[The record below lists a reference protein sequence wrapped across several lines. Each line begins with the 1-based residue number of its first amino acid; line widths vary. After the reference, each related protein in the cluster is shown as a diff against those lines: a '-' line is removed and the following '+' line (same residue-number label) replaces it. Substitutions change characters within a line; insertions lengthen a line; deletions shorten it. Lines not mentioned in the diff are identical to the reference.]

1 MNAVHST
8 ALPLSLMVF
17 VFTEVTIYLL
27 EALERKIQLIPFLRG
42 KQKYKPHS
50 SPRQLS
56 VPFLYRTSQS
66 SWLDYFPSTRH
77 NAIYIQVGEVMEGV
91 QGSEIWNRK
100 SLKQWSCWRWRW
112 WLIRGWTTRR
122 RRRRRRNGWRGV
134 EEVEIEAVKSIPAN
148 PGRAKLTEL

>member
-42 KQKYKPHS
+42 RQKYKPDY
-50 SPRQLS
+50 SPI
-56 VPFLYRTSQS
+56 
-66 SWLDYFPSTRH
+66 TRH

-91 QGSEIWNRK
+91 EGSEI
-100 SLKQWSCWRWRW
+100 
-112 WLIRGWTTRR
+112 
-122 RRRRRRNGWRGV
+122 
-134 EEVEIEAVKSIPAN
+134 
-148 PGRAKLTEL
+148 